1 MFRFTGLTAWFFT
14 CPCEIQLPSVF
25 FPPHV
30 LSIEM
35 LCIVNDMFAEFH
47 QLEHIETVR
56 VESLTPLWETNVLT
70 SA

>member
-1 MFRFTGLTAWFFT
+1 M
-14 CPCEIQLPSVF
+14 PSVF